1 MKIKTTEKTSYHSPE
16 KKPQGIQDS
25 TLPNFLGVSKLLQSN
40 KRMGETKVWIMFSV
54 LELCVLEINA
64 YIVG

>member
-25 TLPNFLGVSKLLQSN
+25 TLPNFLGVFKLQQKNGGNQS
-40 KRMGETKVWIMFSV
+40 MDYV
-54 LELCVLEINA
+54 LSTWAVCSRD
-64 YIVG
+64 